1 MKKKSVLFAMA
12 AAFTVLSSAPAFAGQ
27 WQMDNV
33 GWWYLEDN
41 NTYPVGGWMTIDGA
55 MYYFNNNGY
64 LLTNTITPDGYTVDE
79 NGAWVASIPQIQS
92 GNGNSAYQYNY
103 EQLAGKYQGGAYTI
117 EFSVGSDV
125 DTDEIGDVCVYY
137 QNRCEGYH
145 LPVYICTSVVG
156 WDTSGYEAVY
166 EIRDR
171 GDSMYMMFYK
181 KNGRI
186 YMDYNS
192 EGRNYDVLELVQHYE
207 S

>member
-137 QNRCEGYH
+137 QNRCE
-145 LPVYICTSVVG
+145 
-156 WDTSGYEAVY
+156 
-166 EIRDR
+166 
-171 GDSMYMMFYK
+171 
-181 KNGRI
+181 
-186 YMDYNS
+186 
-192 EGRNYDVLELVQHYE
+192 
-207 S
+207 

>member
-12 AAFTVLSSAPAFAGQ
+12 ATFTLLSSAPAFAGQ
-27 WQMDNV
+27 WQQDNV
-33 GWWYLEDN
+33 GWWYLNDN
-41 NTYPVGGWMTIDGA
+41 NTYPVNGWKTIGEA

-79 NGAWVASIPQIQS
+79 NGAWIANIPQVQ
-92 GNGNSAYQYNY
+92 GGNSASQYNY
-103 EQLAGKYQGGAYTI
+103 EKLAGLYQGGAYTI

-125 DTDEIGDVCVYY
+125 TTDNIGDVCVYY
-137 QNRCEGYH
+137 QNMCEGYH
-145 LPVYICTSVVG
+145 LPVYLCTSVAG
-156 WDTSGYEAVY
+156 WDTSGYDAFY

-171 GDSMYMMFYK
+171 GGSEYMMFYE
-181 KNGRI
+181 KNGTI

-192 EGRNYDVLELVQHYE
+192 ESRNYDVLELVQHFE